1 MNFDLN
7 TEQKMLKDSAHK
19 FFAKEADSN
28 YIRQMAEDELGYSK
42 KIWQKMAGLGWTGIL
57 VPEENE
63 GSGMSFLDM
72 TVLLYEMG
80 YACFP
85 GPFFSTAVLSVA
97 TLLEGANEEQ
107 KRELLPK
114 IAEGKNILSL
124 AWLEKSGRYNAKGI
138 TAKAEYQ
145 DDCYIVSGTKLF
157 VPDANAAD
165 SMICALRTTAAGTG
179 SADGISLFLVD
190 TQSEG
195 LSIGELKT
203 IRGDKLAE
211 VVFDKVE
218 VRAENLVGEIDQGW
232 SILEKVLPLA
242 AVAKCAEM
250 IGGAQKVIEMVV
262 DYAKKRYQF
271 GQPIGSFQAIQHHC
285 ADILTLV
292 ETSTFLTYQAAWRIS
307 RKMPNQ
313 KEASMAKLWCSDS
326 YRQLVALGHQVIGGA
341 GFMEEFDLQLYFKQ
355 AKSSE
360 LAFGDAD
367 FHREI
372 VAQELGL

>member
-28 YIRQMAEDELGYSK
+28 YVRQMVEDNYGYSK
-42 KIWQKMAGLGWTGIL
+42 KIWKKMAGLGWTGII
-57 VPEENE
+57 VPEESE
-63 GSGMSFLDM
+63 GSGMSFLDLV
-72 TVLLYEMG
+72 VLLYEMG

-85 GPFFSTAVLSVA
+85 GPFFSTAVVA
-97 TLLEGANEEQ
+97 AAVILEAASDKQ
-107 KRELLPK
+107 KQELLPK
-114 IAEGKNILSL
+114 IASGKNILTL
-124 AWLEKSGRYNAKGI
+124 AWLEKSGRYNAEGI
-138 TAKAEYQ
+138 KAKAVRQ
-145 DDCYIVSGTKLF
+145 DDHYLVSGTKLF
-157 VPDANAAD
+157 VPDANTAD
-165 SMICALRTTAAGTG
+165 KLICALRTDNSGIRNE
-179 SADGISLFLVD
+179 DGISLFLVD
-190 TQSEG
+190 TKSEG
-195 LSIGELKT
+195 VSFEELDT
-203 IRGDKLAE
+203 LRGDKLAE
-211 VVFDKVE
+211 VVFNNVKIPVE
-218 VRAENLVGEIDQGW
+218 NSLGEINQGW
-232 SILEKVLPLA
+232 KILEKVLPMA

-271 GQPIGSFQAIQHHC
+271 GQPIGSFQAVQHHC

-292 ETSTFLTYQAAWRIS
+292 DTSTFLTYQAAWRIS
-307 RKMPNQ
+307 QEIPYQ

-326 YRQLVALGHQVIGGA
+326 YRKLVALGHQVIGGA

-367 FHREI
+367 FHREM
-372 VAQELGL
+372 VAQQLGL